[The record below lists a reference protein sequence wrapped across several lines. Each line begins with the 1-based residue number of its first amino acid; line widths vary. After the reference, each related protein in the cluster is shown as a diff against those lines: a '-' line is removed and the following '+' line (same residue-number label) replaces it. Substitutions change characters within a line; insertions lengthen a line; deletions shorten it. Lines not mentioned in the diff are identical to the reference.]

1 MNAEEDSTQ
10 VWQGEWYSSAMRTTI
25 DTAGRIVVPKP
36 MRDELGLS
44 GGQELEISSR
54 DGRIEVD
61 IPPVTMRLEKRQGV
75 SVAVPSEDLPTLT
88 AEQVRE
94 TLERTRR

>member
-1 MNAEEDSTQ
+1 
-10 VWQGEWYSSAMRTTI
+10 MRTTI
-25 DTAGRIVVPKP
+25 DAAGRIVVPKP

-44 GGQELEISSR
+44 GGQELEITAR

-61 IPPVTMRLEKRQGV
+61 VALVKMELKERGGV
-75 SVAVPSEDLPTLT
+75 AVAVPSEPLPGLT
-88 AEQVRE
+88 AAQVRE